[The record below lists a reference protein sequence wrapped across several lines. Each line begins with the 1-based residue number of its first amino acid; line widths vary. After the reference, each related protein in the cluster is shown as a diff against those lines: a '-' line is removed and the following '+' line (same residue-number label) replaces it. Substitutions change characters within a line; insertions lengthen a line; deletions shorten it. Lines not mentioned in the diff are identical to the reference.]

1 MQLGIVLST
10 AVNAIL
16 PILLLIVLGF
26 WLRKTGFLTGE
37 FAKIANKFV
46 FRVGLSCSL
55 FLNVY
60 NIPDLSAIPWDFV
73 VYVVAVIC
81 LLFVAGLFA
90 AVATTKLP
98 QRRGAIVHA
107 IFRSNFA
114 IIGLPLAA
122 ALGGDAASSVASV
135 VSAFAMPLYNVLGVF
150 ALTVFDHDPN
160 SGKTNPK
167 RIVMSIVKNPMII
180 GAFLGLICLLLR
192 EGQGIA
198 FGRTVFSIK
207 AHLPFVYKT
216 VNHLKTVT
224 SPLALIVLGAQFEF
238 SAVKGMFKEIA
249 AGSLLRIVFA
259 PLMGIGGAVL
269 LSRLTPLLNCGVN
282 EYPTLI
288 ALFGSPAAVS
298 TAIMAAEMGSDE
310 QLATQIVVWTSIGSV
325 VTIFLTACILM
336 SAGLLAA

>member
-16 PILLLIVLGF
+16 PILLLILLGF
-26 WLRKTGFLTGE
+26 WLRRTGFLTGE

-60 NIPDLSAIPWDFV
+60 NIPDFSAIPWDFV
-73 VYVVAVIC
+73 AYVVAVIC

-98 QRRGAIVHA
+98 QRRGAILHA

-122 ALGGDAASSVASV
+122 ALGGEAASSVASV

-150 ALTVFDHDPN
+150 ALTVFDHDS
-160 SGKTNPK
+160 SGKTSPK
-167 RIVMSIVKNPMII
+167 RVILSIVKNPMII

-207 AHLPFVYKT
+207 QHLPFVYKT
-216 VNHLKTVT
+216 VDYLKTVT

-259 PLMGIGGAVL
+259 PLLGVGGAVL
-269 LSRLTPLLNCGVN
+269 LSRFTPLLNCGVN
-282 EYPTLI
+282 EFPTLI

-298 TAIMAAEMGSDE
+298 TAIMAAEMGSDD

-325 VTIFLTACILM
+325 LTIFLTACILM
-336 SAGLLAA
+336 SGGLLAV

>member
-16 PILLLIVLGF
+16 PILLLILLGF

-37 FAKIANKFV
+37 FAKVANKFV

-60 NIPDLSAIPWDFV
+60 NIPDLSAIPWNFV
-73 VYVVAVIC
+73 AYVVIVIC
-81 LLFVAGLFA
+81 LLFCMGLFA

-122 ALGGDAASSVASV
+122 ALGGEAASSVASV

-150 ALTVFDHDPN
+150 ALTIFDHDPY
-160 SGKTNPK
+160 SGKTSSK
-167 RIVMSIVKNPMII
+167 RIVMSIVKNPMIL
-180 GAFLGLICLLLR
+180 GAFFGLVCLLLR
-192 EGQGIA
+192 EGQGLLW
-198 FGRTVFSIK
+198 GRTIFSIK
-207 AHLPFVYKT
+207 QHLPFVYKT
-216 VNHLKTVT
+216 VDNLKVVT

-238 SAVKGMFKEIA
+238 SAVRGMFKEITV
-249 AGSLLRIVFA
+249 GSLLRIVFA
-259 PLMGIGGAVL
+259 PLLGIGGAVL
-269 LSRLTPLLNCGVN
+269 LDLKLFSFFLEADMLCFLNK
-282 EYPTLI
+282 
-288 ALFGSPAAVS
+288 VS
-298 TAIMAAEMGSDE
+298 T
-310 QLATQIVVWTSIGSV
+310 
-325 VTIFLTACILM
+325 TARYCL
-336 SAGLLAA
+336 